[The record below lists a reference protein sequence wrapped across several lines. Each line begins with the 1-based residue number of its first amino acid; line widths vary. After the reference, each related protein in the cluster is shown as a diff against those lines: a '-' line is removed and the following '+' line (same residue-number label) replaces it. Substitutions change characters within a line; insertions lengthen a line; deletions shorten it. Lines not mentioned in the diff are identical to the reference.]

1 MIMTMMNSLKKSLNS
16 LIKEQ
21 IKALELLD
29 SITEIY
35 TDSKDFQNLSAQERE
50 LILRL
55 KTNQKEYLNN
65 INKYIKY

>member
-1 MIMTMMNSLKKSLNS
+1 MTMMNSLKKSLNS

-21 IKALELLD
+21 VKVLELLD

-35 TDSKDFQNLSAQERE
+35 TSSKEFQNLSAQERE